1 MFVFFWRM
9 ILCLELSNT
18 GILNRWF
25 SPDLTVIIVLT
36 ISKHFSN
43 SISSVSNSIGILLVV
58 LLKLTFHG
66 ILTSLPTGT
75 MVELDIV
82 DTIISSFSD
91 VLMSLLSVETLLR
104 LVFIKLFVWEL
115 IRALVLLF
123 LFTSSFI
130 ALKPRIVSCNAFLIT
145 TKGICNRWDSSS
157 PWHVS

>member
-1 MFVFFWRM
+1 M
-9 ILCLELSNT
+9 
-18 GILNRWF
+18 
-25 SPDLTVIIVLT
+25 
-36 ISKHFSN
+36 
-43 SISSVSNSIGILLVV
+43 

-66 ILTSLPTGT
+66 ILTSFPTGT

-82 DTIISSFSD
+82 DTILSSFSD

-104 LVFIKLFVWEL
+104 LVIIKLFVREL

-145 TKGICNRWDSSS
+145 TKGICKRWDSSS
-157 PWHVS
+157 PWHVSQREISTQPANDISSWFSHCTLSLSHEPKISYILEALRSFKWVFNQEES

>member
-1 MFVFFWRM
+1 M
-9 ILCLELSNT
+9 
-18 GILNRWF
+18 
-25 SPDLTVIIVLT
+25 LT

-43 SISSVSNSIGILLVV
+43 SISYISNSIGILLVV

-66 ILTSLPTGT
+66 ILTSFPTST

-104 LVFIKLFVWEL
+104 LVFIKLFVREL

-130 ALKPRIVSCNAFLIT
+130 ALKPRIVSYNAFLIT
-145 TKGICNRWDSSS
+145 TKGICNRWDYSS
-157 PWHVS
+157 P